1 MFCGSM
7 CQIDGISCKMQAC
20 GVSAYSVRVR
30 IIRFSF
36 NVGFMVSGGGW
47 SQQKSQD
54 FSKSCVHYSGI
65 ANLLLA
71 PTRSKS

>member
-7 CQIDGISCKMQAC
+7 CQTDGISCKMQAC

-30 IIRFSF
+30 IIRVSF

-54 FSKSCVHYSGI
+54 LI
-65 ANLLLA
+65 LANRVCITVGL
-71 PTRSKS
+71 PISF